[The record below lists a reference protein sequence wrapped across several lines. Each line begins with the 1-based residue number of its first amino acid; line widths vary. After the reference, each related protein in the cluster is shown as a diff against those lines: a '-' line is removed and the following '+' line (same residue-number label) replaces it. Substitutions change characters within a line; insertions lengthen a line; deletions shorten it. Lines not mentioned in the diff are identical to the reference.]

1 MAHAWMVVSVES
13 LEIFILVLHVF
24 PLANLCLVNFI
35 KIWYHDG
42 RRIVPVTVQVW
53 DCLSSPLR
61 TPLVRKR
68 VDDGSVGAIDTSKS
82 SGWFLGEYRALL
94 Y

>member
-1 MAHAWMVVSVES
+1 MAHAWMVGSVKS

-42 RRIVPVTVQVW
+42 KRIVPVTVQVW
-53 DCLSSPLR
+53 DCLSSLLR

-82 SGWFLGEYRALL
+82 SGRFLGE
-94 Y
+94 

>member
-1 MAHAWMVVSVES
+1 MAHAWMVGSVKS

-42 RRIVPVTVQVW
+42 KRIVPVTVQVW

-82 SGWFLGEYRALL
+82 SGRFLGE
-94 Y
+94 

>member
-1 MAHAWMVVSVES
+1 MAHAWMVGSVKS

-61 TPLVRKR
+61 TTLVRKR

-82 SGWFLGEYRALL
+82 SGRFLGE
-94 Y
+94 